1 MLRDTTGFP
10 AAACHGHGGCILRG
24 KVIVGVGVRGMT
36 FEYAYRWDSVVDD
49 RVSFSRQTRPQRLV
63 GGTALGCVALLCT
76 WTLYTNLA
84 GRDLSG
90 QNLAAEDYVAQ
101 GFDQRDADQAEIAPR
116 RGDRLD
122 RVATRGDRLAVVQ
135 PSSDA
140 AASSASG
147 TLAWFDP
154 RALGAAPENF
164 VKRMFAGN
172 PPPQAQRQAAAALP
186 PAAHEIVQAA
196 REVPPPRPASQVR
209 TALLRD
215 SHAEQAAENPPAEP
229 GLFARLFGKPSPL
242 SLAYASADDG
252 VGSGGQGSGRYG
264 AQTAVYDI
272 SAHTVYLPS
281 GRRLEAHSGYG
292 DLLDDPRHADVRMRG
307 VTPPDVYDLTERE
320 APFHGVRALR
330 LNPVD
335 ESKVFGRAGLLAH
348 SYMLGPNGDSNGC
361 VSFKDYDAF
370 LQAYLNGEVK
380 RLVVVAGRE

>member
-1 MLRDTTGFP
+1 MLLGE
-10 AAACHGHGGCILRG
+10 A
-24 KVIVGVGVRGMT
+24 IVVVGARGMT
-36 FEYAYRWDSVVDD
+36 FEYASRLSSQDFYRGS
-49 RVSFSRQTRPQRLV
+49 SSRQARPQRML
-63 GGTALGCVALLCT
+63 GGTALGCVALLCA

-84 GRDLSG
+84 GRDLTG
-90 QNLAAEDYVAQ
+90 ANLAAEDYV
-101 GFDQRDADQAEIAPR
+101 DQDADQTEIAPS

-122 RVATRGDRLAVVQ
+122 RADGRGDKLAVAQ
-135 PSSDA
+135 PTAGAANSSVP
-140 AASSASG
+140 G

-172 PPPQAQRQAAAALP
+172 PLPQAQPKVAAAPP
-186 PAAHEIVQAA
+186 PAAREIVQAS
-196 REVPPPRPASQVR
+196 RETQAQRPASQVR

-215 SHAEQAAENPPAEP
+215 SQAEHAESAPAEP
-229 GLFARLFGKPSPL
+229 GLFERLFGKPSPL

-252 VGSGGQGSGRYG
+252 VASNGQGSGRYG

-272 SAHTVYLPS
+272 SAHTVYLPD

-320 APFHGVRALR
+320 ASFHGVRALR
-330 LNPVD
+330 LTPVD
-335 ESKVFGRAGLLAH
+335 ESKVFGRSGLLAH
-348 SYMLGPNGDSNGC
+348 SYMLGPNGNSNGC

>member
-1 MLRDTTGFP
+1 
-10 AAACHGHGGCILRG
+10 
-24 KVIVGVGVRGMT
+24 MT
-36 FEYAYRWDSVVDD
+36 FEYAYSWNTESYDRGSV
-49 RVSFSRQTRPQRLV
+49 SQEARPQRVL
-63 GGTALGCVALLCT
+63 GGAALGCVALLCA

-84 GRDLSG
+84 GRSLG
-90 QNLAAEDYVAQ
+90 GENLAAEDYVPQ
-101 GFDQRDADQAEIAPR
+101 DDGQIEIAPS

-122 RVATRGDRLAVVQ
+122 RFAARGDKLAVPQ
-135 PSSDA
+135 RIADAADA
-140 AASSASG
+140 AAAKNSIS
-147 TLAWFDP
+147 LFDP
-154 RALGAAPENF
+154 GALGAAPGNF
-164 VKRMFAGN
+164 MRRLFASN
-172 PPPQAQRQAAAALP
+172 KPPQAQQQAAAP
-186 PAAHEIVQAA
+186 PSPAVHETVQAA
-196 REVPPPRPASQVR
+196 RETPPRPVPQVR

-215 SHAEQAAENPPAEP
+215 SHAEHAAADAPAEP
-229 GLFARLFGKPSPL
+229 GLFERLFGKPSPQ
-242 SLAYASADDG
+242 SLAYASTDDG
-252 VGSGGQGSGRYG
+252 VAGSGQGRYG

-272 SAHTVYLPS
+272 SAHVVYLPD

-330 LNPVD
+330 LTPVD
-335 ESKVFGRAGLLAH
+335 DSKVFGRAGLLAH

>member
-1 MLRDTTGFP
+1 
-10 AAACHGHGGCILRG
+10 
-24 KVIVGVGVRGMT
+24 MT
-36 FEYAYRWDSVVDD
+36 FEYADRWDSAVYD
-49 RVSFSRQTRPQRLV
+49 RVSLSRQARPQRLV
-63 GGTALGCVALLCT
+63 GGTALGCVALLCA

-84 GRDLSG
+84 GRDLTG
-90 QNLAAEDYVAQ
+90 ANLATEDFVAQ
-101 GFDQRDADQAEIAPR
+101 GSDQTEIAPS

-122 RVATRGDRLAVVQ
+122 RVATRGDKLAVTQ
-135 PSSDA
+135 ADA
-140 AASSASG
+140 ADSSASSR
-147 TLAWFDP
+147 LSWFDP
-154 RALGAAPENF
+154 RALGAAPESF

-172 PPPQAQRQAAAALP
+172 PPRQAQEKVAAAPP

-196 REVPPPRPASQVR
+196 REAPRPASQVR

-215 SHAEQAAENPPAEP
+215 SRAEHAENAPAEP
-229 GLFARLFGKPSPL
+229 GLFERLFGKPSPV
-242 SLAYASADDG
+242 SLAYASPDDG
-252 VGSGGQGSGRYG
+252 IASGGQSSGRYG
-264 AQTAVYDI
+264 TQTAVYDI
-272 SAHTVYLPS
+272 SAHTVYLPD

-330 LNPVD
+330 LTPVD

-348 SYMLGPNGDSNGC
+348 SYMLGPNGDFNGC